1 MSINT
6 RKSGEKLSANYLS
19 SYHPSI
25 HYCCECTYKLKWT
38 IIVPILIYV
47 MIHLYAPGN
56 INIICPFYV
65 CVCVRVVKEKTNI
78 CTLEKFDIFSDGKRK
93 QGQLLI
99 RQIKCSVKCVSYFS
113 WGLLC
118 ITHFTEFPWKAF
130 PQDEIKGLFYLISC
144 GILR

>member
-56 INIICPFYV
+56 INIICPFSIFYIYIYV
-65 CVCVRVVKEKTNI
+65 CVLSKKRPIFVLWRSL
-78 CTLEKFDIFSDGKRK
+78 TLISDGKRK

-130 PQDEIKGLFYLISC
+130 PQDEKS
-144 GILR
+144 